1 MLAIVA
7 AALICTANVPSRG
20 VQLVGDDEDP
30 FLDEEVGDQL
40 DEEGGQDQLQVLL
53 QPAKL
58 RLLRLNP
65 DLLLPGDKRGN
76 FKFVLSEKTLSTLTP
91 GSEEKTSTRW
101 MTPPEGK
108 CSSN

>member
-1 MLAIVA
+1 MLLLQKDTKDKTSIVVEMSMLAVVA
-7 AALICTANVPSRG
+7 ATLMCTSNGTRRG
-20 VQLVGDDEDP
+20 VQLDAEEEDP

-53 QPAKL
+53 QPVQL

-76 FKFVLSEKTLSTLTP
+76 FKFF
-91 GSEEKTSTRW
+91 
-101 MTPPEGK
+101 
-108 CSSN
+108 

>member
-7 AALICTANVPSRG
+7 AALICTGNVPSRG
-20 VQLVGDDEDP
+20 VQLVGEDEDP

-40 DEEGGQDQLQVLL
+40 DEECSQDQLQVLL

-65 DLLLPGDKRGN
+65 DLLLPADKKRQ
-76 FKFVLSEKTLSTLTP
+76 F
-91 GSEEKTSTRW
+91 
-101 MTPPEGK
+101 
-108 CSSN
+108 

>member
-7 AALICTANVPSRG
+7 ATLVCSSDGTSRG
-20 VQLVGDDEDP
+20 EQLVGEDEDP
-30 FLDEEVGDQL
+30 LLNEEVGDQL
-40 DEEGGQDQLQVLL
+40 DEECSQDQLQVLL

-76 FKFVLSEKTLSTLTP
+76 FKFF
-91 GSEEKTSTRW
+91 
-101 MTPPEGK
+101 
-108 CSSN
+108 

>member
-7 AALICTANVPSRG
+7 TALISTANFPSRG
-20 VQLVGDDEDP
+20 VQLVGEDEDP

-40 DEEGGQDQLQVLL
+40 DEECSQDQLQVLL

-76 FKFVLSEKTLSTLTP
+76 FKFF
-91 GSEEKTSTRW
+91 
-101 MTPPEGK
+101 
-108 CSSN
+108 

>member
-7 AALICTANVPSRG
+7 TTLICTGNVPSRG
-20 VQLVGDDEDP
+20 VQLVGEDEDP

-53 QPAKL
+53 QPAEL

-65 DLLLPGDKRGN
+65 HLLLPGEKRGN
-76 FKFVLSEKTLSTLTP
+76 FKGRLREKLKSPRLQGLKRRHQP
-91 GSEEKTSTRW
+91 G
-101 MTPPEGK
+101 G
-108 CSSN
+108 